1 MKVKKIIIILLM
13 LIFITGCTNINDLS
27 YDDILNTI
35 SSDVKGANT
44 YRRGFS
50 FYKPDGLAIQNA
62 GLNYIIFS
70 SNNVNYYMYLDF
82 INYREGTEITPK
94 ISNNSLYN
102 KKINN
107 NGFLGYIDIKLWQNN
122 QYLIEIMYNYA
133 KIEVMVDKDLIND
146 VLINSINIL
155 KSIRYNDTIIDIILK
170 SDSLD
175 YTEEVFDIFKDV
187 SSNSNTLQFETDNV
201 DENVEEE
208 IKDTDYI
215 N

>member
-13 LIFITGCTNINDLS
+13 LIFVTGCTNINDLS
-27 YDDILNTI
+27 YDDIINTI
-35 SSDVKGANT
+35 DSEKMPNT

-50 FYKPDGLAIQNA
+50 FYKPDGLAIEDA

-70 SNNVNYYMYLDF
+70 SNTVNYYLYLDF
-82 INYREGTEITPK
+82 INYRGGEDITPK
-94 ISNNSLYN
+94 VSSNSIYN

-133 KIEVMVDKDLIND
+133 KIEVMVDKDLINS

-175 YTEEVFDIFKDV
+175 YTEEIFDIFKDV
-187 SSNSNTLQFETDNV
+187 TSNSNTLQYEIDNV
-201 DENVEEE
+201 DEEVKEE
-208 IKDTDYI
+208 IIDTDYI